1 MGVAIKA
8 HLSSSIKTSELAD
21 WIAVLKVKKL
31 NFKCQ
36 KRKNLFIE
44 AVLNKALSK
53 AETELR
59 QKQQERRTR
68 WHHLKS
74 TWMINP
80 KESCDTNSSLDW
92 NNNTCED
99 LTNSIDEFM
108 SQLKAVNV
116 SIQR

>member
-1 MGVAIKA
+1 MGVVAKA
-8 HLSSSIKTSELAD
+8 HLNNSIKTSELAD

-59 QKQQERRTR
+59 QKQQERRLR
-68 WHHLKS
+68 WQHLKS
-74 TWMINP
+74 TWWINP
-80 KESCDTNSSLDW
+80 KDSCDTNSSIDW
-92 NNNTCED
+92 DASTCED
-99 LTNSIDEFM
+99 LTHSIDEFM
-108 SQLKAVNV
+108 SQLKSVNV
-116 SIQR
+116 SIHR